1 MGKGAYRSMESDIHS
16 VSNRNYSTPIRKEII
31 FNATATETRIA
42 ITEDSRLVELFV
54 ESPDKEHYVGNIYLG
69 RIAKVM
75 PGIRA
80 AFIDVGLRQDA
91 FLHFSD
97 VGSTIGD
104 FAYLEDDGDG
114 VDLLDDDDDDD
125 IPETPPYSSK
135 QQNNRRPRV
144 GGGNYSRDAE
154 PEPHENL
161 KVGEKII
168 VQVTKEPTGNK
179 GVRVTS
185 EISLPGRFLV
195 LLPLRRSIGVSKRVN
210 DFREKRRLRNTVR
223 NLIPRD
229 MKVGV
234 IIRTNA
240 LEQAEEIIRQDL
252 EALLDK
258 WREIE
263 KGIRDSIPPKL
274 ISKEMSSTSGVLRDL
289 FSEEVERVVV
299 DAKNLYRE
307 VSVYLESNQPS
318 LLDKVEF
325 YKGREPVFDIF
336 GIEKEV
342 AFALQK
348 KVPLRS
354 GGSIVIEQTE
364 AMTVVDVNTGRF
376 AKKQDQELNSLQTNL
391 EAAREIARQLR
402 LRDVG
407 GIVVIDFIDLTDDKN
422 QKKVYDELRKEMRK
436 DRAKSTVL
444 PMSEFGIVQLTR
456 QRVRQSVIHS
466 FSEPC
471 PVCGGVGIVQS
482 KSTIVNNIERWIRR
496 FKTDIRGFRRLIL
509 QTNPTIVEF
518 LHHGLPS
525 RLLQMMLK
533 YHVHIKIVA
542 DEKMPQHEF
551 HFLLRKNNEDIT
563 EKYEQQP

>member
-16 VSNRNYSTPIRKEII
+16 VSNRNYSTPMRKEII

-114 VDLLDDDDDDD
+114 VALLDDDDDDD

>member
-1 MGKGAYRSMESDIHS
+1 MESDIHS
-16 VSNRNYSTPIRKEII
+16 VSNRNYSTPMRKEII

-114 VDLLDDDDDDD
+114 VALLDDDDDDD

>member
-16 VSNRNYSTPIRKEII
+16 VSNRNYSTPMRKEII